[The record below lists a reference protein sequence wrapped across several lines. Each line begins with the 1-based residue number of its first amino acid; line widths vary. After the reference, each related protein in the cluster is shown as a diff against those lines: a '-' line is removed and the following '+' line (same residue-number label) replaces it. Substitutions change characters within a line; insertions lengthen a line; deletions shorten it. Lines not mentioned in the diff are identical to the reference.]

1 MNESEKRSLIKF
13 FYWANLTESEVFQKE
28 KLKDFIVVL
37 YTEYSKNLRNTGS
50 ILRRPGWGRKEKIDD
65 EKFKMIMEILK
76 VDNTLSALD
85 IQKKIIDKGVNVST
99 STIRR
104 ALKMRKYTYK
114 KSNIATMILASNQM
128 KARKL
133 FWEKYLMEDWSKYI
147 YWWSCFKG
155 GKMRSIKW
163 TTESEKYVISAMK
176 PKCKVNAWG
185 GISINGKIDLYFFT
199 ENVNS
204 ELYINILKEMLPKMK
219 RVGHKN
225 FILVGNNA
233 PAHVSEATQK
243 FIKEKKINELKDWPA
258 FISDLNPIEN
268 V

>member
-1 MNESEKRSLIKF
+1 
-13 FYWANLTESEVFQKE
+13 
-28 KLKDFIVVL
+28 
-37 YTEYSKNLRNTGS
+37 
-50 ILRRPGWGRKEKIDD
+50 
-65 EKFKMIMEILK
+65 MEILK

-85 IQKKIIDKGVNVST
+85 IQKKLIDKGVNVST

-114 KSNIATMILASNQM
+114 KSNIATMILTSNQM

-133 FWEKYLMEDWSKYI
+133 FWEKYLEEEWSKYKFTDEVV
-147 YWWSCFKG
+147 FKG
-155 GKMRSIKW
+155 GKMRSRKW
-163 TTESEKYVISAMK
+163 TPESEKYVISAMK

-199 ENVNS
+199 ENMNS
-204 ELYINILKEMLPKMK
+204 ELYINILKEKLSEMK

-225 FILVGNNA
+225 FILVRDNA
-233 PAHVSEATQK
+233 PAHVSEATQQ

-258 FISDLNPIEN
+258 FSPDLNPIEN
-268 V
+268 VWGIIKMELEKKGLEKK